1 MTTTTTNTTENRMVT
16 ISPNLAVAAR
26 KFENGFFSRLPDSDS
41 VEAAA
46 RYEKFLTLI
55 QRYPDT
61 PIAPTRD
68 IDEMWHVHMLHPVA
82 YYHDC
87 MANFGEIIDHNGG
100 FGNEA
105 HEVPVLTA
113 TFQYTAALW
122 EKEFGEPY
130 TSAGSGSVKCTRNC
144 VSRCKRECKTK

>member
-1 MTTTTTNTTENRMVT
+1 MTATTNTNSTVT
-16 ISPNLAVAAR
+16 ISVDLVTAAR
-26 KFENGFFSRLPDSDS
+26 KSEDGFFSSLPDNE
-41 VEAAA
+41 VIEAAT
-46 RYEKFLTLI
+46 RYEKFLTLV

-61 PIAPTRD
+61 LVSPSRD
-68 IDEMWHVHMLHPVA
+68 IDEMWHLHMLHPIA

-105 HEVPVLTA
+105 YEVPVLTA

-130 TSAGSGSVKCTRNC
+130 TAAGSGSVKCTRNC